1 MKPEW
6 SLKDTDDTA
15 AGELSRTFGLTA
27 NLAALLVSRGI
38 TSPRDAYAFLYHDV
52 ALLHSPFLMKGMPEA
67 VERIRKAVAHKETIG
82 IFSDSDL
89 DGLSSLAV
97 IVNLLRKI
105 MPGDNFM
112 YRFPRDIE
120 QYGLTKMVVDEFS
133 DNNVSLIITLD
144 CGIRDVDEI
153 TYAVEKGIDVLV
165 CDHHEADSVLPDAII
180 INPKQPEC
188 TYPFRELAGVGVAFK
203 LYHGVLLSFLE
214 RFNKQFLFVSRQSDT
229 YNYFSIQNGVTC
241 EHSTCDT
248 IDSLCSGIYDSDI
261 IITYMLT
268 SDDKEKLSAMCS
280 GKCTDLT
287 AQINEILSTPRL
299 EIASKMLTSHQDLLH
314 MAFVQLEMT
323 KRMREYLEDMLSLV
337 ALGSIA
343 DIVPLVGE
351 NRTMTHIGLQALEKT
366 NHHGLSEIIG
376 DKPVT
381 SKTVGWQ
388 IAPLLN
394 SPGRFGKTELTA
406 DFLLHNNINEAMTS
420 LHSIK
425 KLNEERKTVVTDYY
439 SSIIDDIETGCLVI
453 EGNMLFFESDSI
465 PDGLAGLLA
474 NRLTDYLDIPVIVA
488 TPINDTCV
496 KGSGRVKGQFNFFSL
511 MEPLTDLF
519 EKIGGHAQAFGFTAQ
534 KNNLAEIKDKLAS
547 SLLHKPQENAGI
559 AIDLE
564 LQIDSIN
571 TEFISSLSLLEPY
584 GHQNEPPVFLSRSVQ
599 AAAVR
604 IFGKNNNHI
613 KISIYGCNGLEAI
626 GWNMSHLADTIV
638 PGATFDAVYKV
649 DINEYNGSSTPRM
662 ILLDIECL
670 NKNK

>member
-15 AGELSRTFGLTA
+15 AGELSRTLGLTA

-38 TSPRDAYAFLYHDV
+38 KSPREAYNFLYHDISM
-52 ALLHSPFLMKGMPEA
+52 LHSPFLMKGMAEA
-67 VERIRKAVAHKETIG
+67 VSRIRKTVNEKETIG

-105 MPGDNFM
+105 MPGDNFI

-120 QYGLTKMVVDEFS
+120 QYGLTKLVVDEFA
-133 DNNVSLIITLD
+133 DNNVTLIITLD
-144 CGIRDVDEI
+144 CGIRDVEEI
-153 TYAVEKGIDVLV
+153 RYAAEKGIDVLV

-180 INPKQPEC
+180 INPKQPGC
-188 TYPFRELAGVGVAFK
+188 GYPFRELAGVGVAFK
-203 LYHGVLLSFLE
+203 LYHGVLLSYLE
-214 RFNKQFLFVSRQSDT
+214 RFNKRFLFVSRHSDT
-229 YNYFSIQNGVTC
+229 YNFFSIQNGING
-241 EHSTCDT
+241 EYLSCDT
-248 IDSLCSGIYDSDI
+248 IDSLRDSIDDFDVI
-261 IITYMLT
+261 MTYMLT
-268 SDDKEKLSAMCS
+268 SDDNEKLSALCS
-280 GKCTDLT
+280 SKCIDMT
-287 AQINEILSTPRL
+287 AQINEILSTAQFK
-299 EIASKMLTSHQDLLH
+299 IASKVLTSHIDLLH

-323 KRMREYLEDMLSLV
+323 KRMREYLKDMLSLV
-337 ALGSIA
+337 TLGSIA

-376 DKPVT
+376 SKPVT

-406 DFLLHNNINEAMTS
+406 DFLLHNNIDETMTS
-420 LHSIK
+420 LNSIK
-425 KLNEERKTVVTDYY
+425 KLNEERKTVVNDYY
-439 SSIIDDIETGCLVI
+439 TSIIDDIETGSLEVK
-453 EGNMLFFESDSI
+453 GNLLFFESDSI

-534 KNNLAEIKDKLAS
+534 KINLAEIKDKLES
-547 SLLHKPQENAGI
+547 SLLNKPQDTAGI
-559 AIDLE
+559 EIDME
-564 LQIDSIN
+564 LRIDSIDID
-571 TEFISSLSLLEPY
+571 FIRSLSLLEPY
-584 GHQNEPPVFLSRSVQ
+584 GHQNEAPVFLSHSIQ
-599 AAAVR
+599 ASAVR
-604 IFGKNNNHI
+604 VFGKNNNHI
-613 KISIYGCNGLEAI
+613 KIHISGCNGLEAI
-626 GWNMSHLADTIV
+626 GWNMSHLAETIV
-638 PGATFDAVYKV
+638 PGKIFDAVYKV
-649 DINEYNGSSTPRM
+649 DINEYNGTSSPRLM
-662 ILLDIECL
+662 LLDID
-670 NKNK
+670 N